1 MLSLTRSVGK
11 TIRIGDDIE
20 IVILRVKGNQVRVG
34 VSAPPHITVHRE
46 EVYQRIQ
53 ADKQQDTSPAAF

>member
-20 IVILRVKGNQVRVG
+20 IVILRVRGNQVRVG
-34 VSAPPHITVHRE
+34 ISAPPHITVHRD

-53 ADKQQDTSPAAF
+53 ADQRHPS

>member
-20 IVILRVKGNQVRVG
+20 IVILRIRGNQVRVG
-34 VSAPPHITVHRE
+34 ISAPPHITVHRD
-46 EVYQRIQ
+46 EVYRRIQ
-53 ADKQQDTSPAAF
+53 ANPAPPCC

>member
-20 IVILRVKGNQVRVG
+20 IVILRVRGNQVRVG
-34 VSAPPHITVHRE
+34 ISAPPHITVHRD
-46 EVYQRIQ
+46 EVYRRIQ
-53 ADKQQDTSPAAF
+53 ACPQQSS

>member
-1 MLSLTRSVGK
+1 MLSLTRSVGQ

-20 IVILRVKGNQVRVG
+20 IVILRVKGNQVRLG
-34 VSAPPHITVHRE
+34 ISAPPDITVHRE

-53 ADKQQDTSPAAF
+53 AHERLPF

>member
-20 IVILRVKGNQVRVG
+20 IIILRIRGNQVRVG

>member
-1 MLSLTRSVGK
+1 MLILTHSVGK

-20 IVILRVKGNQVRVG
+20 IIILRVNGNQVRVG
-34 VSAPPHITVHRE
+34 VSAPQHITVHRD

-53 ADKQQDTSPAAF
+53 AKQPCPS

>member
-1 MLSLTRSVGK
+1 MLILTRNTGK

-20 IVILRVKGNQVRVG
+20 IVILNVRGNQVRVG
-34 VSAPPHITVHRE
+34 VTAPAHVTVHRE

-53 ADKQQDTSPAAF
+53 VEQIQSS

>member
-1 MLSLTRSVGK
+1 TRSVGK

-20 IVILRVKGNQVRVG
+20 IVILRVRGNQVRVG
-34 VSAPPHITVHRE
+34 ISAPPHITVHRD

-53 ADKQQDTSPAAF
+53 ADQRHPS

>member
-20 IVILRVKGNQVRVG
+20 VVILRIRGNQVRVG
-34 VSAPPHITVHRE
+34 ISAPPHITVHRD
-46 EVYQRIQ
+46 EVYRRIQ
-53 ADKQQDTSPAAF
+53 ANLGPPCC